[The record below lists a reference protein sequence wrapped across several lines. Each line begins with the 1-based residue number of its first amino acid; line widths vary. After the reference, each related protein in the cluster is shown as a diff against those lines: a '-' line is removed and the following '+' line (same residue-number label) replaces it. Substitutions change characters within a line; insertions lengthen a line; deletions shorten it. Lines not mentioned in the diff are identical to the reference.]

1 MNFRFLFILIL
12 LYFYSNSIC
21 GNNADTTYI
30 NKNRVFL
37 VSSSMALS
45 MGASYLYIKNAWWND
60 VSRDFHFDPGND
72 LVYAL
77 NVDKAAHFLGGVY
90 SSDLFSTSFKW
101 AGLKDKKSIWYGAL
115 FGTGIQ
121 MAIELKDAYAPYWGF
136 SKWDLAIGSAGSFWP
151 VAQYYSKSANAINFK
166 FSYFKRS
173 DIYWQLDSQRGKD
186 TYKFSWQDDYPNQT
200 YWVSFDVNHFIDT
213 DVIPPWLDLA
223 VGFGLDD
230 TQYLD
235 EGGTKMGGNPEYY
248 IALDYDIMEI
258 LKKWDSSFAKK
269 VKFMLKYIKLPAP
282 TIRFAPELKVYP
294 FFM

>member
-136 SKWDLAIGSAGSFWP
+136 SKWDLTIGSVGSFWP

-200 YWVSFDVNHFIDT
+200 YWASFDLNHFIDT

-282 TIRFAPELKVYP
+282 TIRFSPELKVYP